1 MTPAGVLTGGLVMAA
16 AIALV
21 LGARAL
27 LLRVVRHD
35 GRASVVDTVME
46 PLAGVYG
53 LLLAFLVSGVA
64 DRAALLRAAAQEEAA
79 AYDRLEQVAQHL
91 PQAVGV
97 RLQRALQR
105 YARSELAARAG
116 HPTADRG
123 VTALHE
129 VWVTIATFEANK
141 AIESILQAQALDD
154 VRVLREQRAIAERAS
169 HPAHSGAIW
178 LILIVGTC
186 SVVGVCALASLGDP
200 RGPIYLT
207 ALTAVIAVT
216 LYVLYVL
223 SQPIGV
229 APFKTLAGLLAS

>member
-1 MTPAGVLTGGLVMAA
+1 MTPAGVSVGIVVMAA

-21 LGARAL
+21 LGVRAL
-27 LLRVVRHD
+27 LLRLVGH
-35 GRASVVDTVME
+35 GGHASVVDTVME

-64 DRAALLRAAAQEEAA
+64 DRAAMLRAAAQEEAA
-79 AYDRLEQVAQHL
+79 AYNRLEQVARHL
-91 PQAVGV
+91 PQAVGA
-97 RLQRALQR
+97 RLQHSLRR
-105 YARSELAARAG
+105 YARNELAARAG
-116 HPTADRG
+116 HPTADPG
-123 VTALHE
+123 VAALQE
-129 VWVTIATFEANK
+129 VWVTIATFEAK
-141 AIESILQAQALDD
+141 QSIENILQAQALDD

-169 HPAHSGAIW
+169 QPAHSGAIW

-216 LYVLYVL
+216 LYVLYAL
-223 SQPIGV
+223 SRPIGV
-229 APFKTLAGLLAS
+229 APFKTLADLIAS